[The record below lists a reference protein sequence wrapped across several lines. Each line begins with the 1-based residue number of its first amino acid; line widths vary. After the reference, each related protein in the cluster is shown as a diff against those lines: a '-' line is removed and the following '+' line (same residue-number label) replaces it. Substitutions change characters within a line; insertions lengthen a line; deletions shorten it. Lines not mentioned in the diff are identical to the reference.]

1 MICTIGTQNKAK
13 IQAVKNACEK
23 AGVIFDFQP
32 FPAESDVAA
41 QPISDEETRR
51 GAINRA
57 THALRETES
66 EIAIG
71 LEGGVKWIEGTLYL
85 CNWGALVTKD
95 GETFTAMGAGL
106 PLPEEIAEGIR
117 AGQELGP
124 LMDLYTNKQN
134 IRHNE
139 GAIGVF
145 TNGLIDRSAMFEH
158 IVLQLIGQW
167 MRQKSV
173 V

>member
-1 MICTIGTQNKAK
+1 
-13 IQAVKNACEK
+13 
-23 AGVIFDFQP
+23 
-32 FPAESDVAA
+32 
-41 QPISDEETRR
+41 
-51 GAINRA
+51 
-57 THALRETES
+57 
-66 EIAIG
+66 
-71 LEGGVKWIEGTLYL
+71 
-85 CNWGALVTKD
+85 
-95 GETFTAMGAGL
+95 MGAGL